1 MDRIISRGSEG
12 LYQIENTPE
21 VALLHGEDVL
31 EDSVLGV
38 MDPATPV
45 VVKKPLKIDDGSST
59 ISPKRA
65 LKRSQNDPET
75 DQNKSKVA
83 KVEVEE
89 QVNVAVATPPSTVSR
104 YILITI

>member
-1 MDRIISRGSEG
+1 
-12 LYQIENTPE
+12 
-21 VALLHGEDVL
+21 
-31 EDSVLGV
+31 

-83 KVEVEE
+83 KVEVED